1 MLFSSLVTLV
11 IALPV
16 LGFSESRQSRSR
28 IRNSQSLNS
37 TFEQGLEKR
46 GAVYSGRATFYDVGM
61 GACGV
66 QNVASDYIVALNS
79 NQYGSGYPGPQCGR
93 PITISYNGVEVSAT
107 IEDECPTCPY
117 GGLDLSKGLFDRF
130 ADENLGV
137 FYMTWWFNDETDD
150 ATTSTSETPTYV
162 APTSTYVAPTSTYT
176 PPTST
181 YTPPT
186 STYTPPTSTYIEPST
201 SSYTPTSPYVT
212 PNAYSSSESPLSTL
226 SSSSPSSASTY
237 ISTSTLAD
245 AVIQTNVSIP
255 GTATVT
261 AVASATAT
269 LESSVNG
276 VISLGNL
283 VWLNQAVVNL
293 GRILVV
299 GAQE

>member
-1 MLFSSLVTLV
+1 MLFSSLITLI

-16 LGFSESRQSRSR
+16 FGSSESRQSRSR
-28 IRNSQSLNS
+28 IRNSQSLSS

-46 GAVYSGRATFYDVGM
+46 GTVYSGRATFYDVGM
-61 GACGV
+61 GACGIS
-66 QNVASDYIVALNS
+66 NVASDYIVALNS

-93 PITISYNGVEVSAT
+93 SITISYNGVQVAAT

-137 FYMTWWFNDETDD
+137 FYMTWWFNDETND

-162 APTSTYVAPTSTYT
+162 APTSSYVAPTSAYT
-176 PPTST
+176 PPTSSYIPPTST

-186 STYTPPTSTYIEPST
+186 STYVEPST
-201 SSYTPTSPYVT
+201 SSYASTSIYATPSTD
-212 PNAYSSSESPLSTL
+212 SSSELPASSL
-226 SSSSPSSASTY
+226 SSTNS
-237 ISTSTLAD
+237 LAD
-245 AVIQTNVSIP
+245 AVIQTSVPVSKTT
-255 GTATVT
+255 TATA
-261 AVASATAT
+261 AVSADAA
-269 LESSVNG
+269 LESSVSE

-283 VWLNQAVVNL
+283 VSLNQAVVNL